1 MVDVVAF
8 FGVTSM
14 VFDSGDTGDGG
25 GEVSPVGGL
34 VLVTSGDGS

>member
-8 FGVTSM
+8 FGVT